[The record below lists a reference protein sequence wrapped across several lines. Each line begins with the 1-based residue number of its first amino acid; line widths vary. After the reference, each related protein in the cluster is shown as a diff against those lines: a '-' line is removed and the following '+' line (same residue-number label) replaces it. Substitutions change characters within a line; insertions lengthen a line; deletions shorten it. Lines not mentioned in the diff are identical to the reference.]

1 MANLTL
7 LSDRLTNLAGK
18 QLAIAYYIGLQQAMK
33 QTGIEHKWDETD
45 QANVQLLTDQFKK
58 QLEAKMNEIRRLAD
72 KDEIEKA
79 LSKLIA
85 QSHTWAWTAS
95 PALAMGKT
103 RIAQLLEAQKEERTN
118 ILPLVAGALL
128 FYDNNDTQET
138 NDSLSTI
145 ITDSF
150 DKEDEFTNS
159 AVSNN
164 EPVGIIWY
172 TAEDDRVCYQCDY
185 LNGRWF
191 PSEQA
196 YQIASSIHPNCR
208 CPAHFIIGTPSDAS
222 VGPIGD
228 YNANSTADDI
238 FSHIGEEAR
247 NRYNR
252 ERRQI
257 QSRQTRQHAV
267 IPFNAP
273 KRGRKKNV

>member
-103 RIAQLLEAQKEERTN
+103 RIAQLLEATRQATIGMIAEETVEFQTETQN
-118 ILPLVAGALL
+118 IIAEMTQGNDEIGVVAGSGV
-128 FYDNNDTQET
+128 YNG
-138 NDSLSTI
+138 
-145 ITDSF
+145 
-150 DKEDEFTNS
+150 
-159 AVSNN
+159 

-208 CPAHFIIGTPSDAS
+208 CPAHFDIGTPSDAS
-222 VGPIGD
+222 VGSIGD